1 MWFCVFQGIALAD
14 PRIIDRT
21 VALVNGQVITLTEL
35 DREARVLLIYAGG
48 VEAATAPLELA
59 TQREALD
66 EIISDRLL
74 SGEAEALGAYP
85 PAAEDG
91 ELESDALRRF
101 KGRFATQASWQEFLD
116 RHDADEA
123 TISVTLSR
131 FLRAQ
136 HVLDGRLR
144 LKAQV
149 SEAEARKYLDD
160 HKELAG
166 ISVAAVRQKLFAD
179 RFKVLA
185 RNEVKQARKNAR
197 VRMLGPFLPGADAPD
212 AGAAQPSPQ
221 GRLPDEGAPRGPA
234 P

>member
-1 MWFCVFQGIALAD
+1 MFCVLQGVASAD

-48 VEAATAPLELA
+48 IEAATAPLELA

-85 PAAEDG
+85 LEDG
-91 ELESDALRRF
+91 ELESALRRF
-101 KGRFATQASWQEFLD
+101 KGRFATQAAWQEFLD

-136 HVLDGRLR
+136 HVLDGKLR

-179 RFKVLA
+179 RFKLLA
-185 RNEVKQARKNAR
+185 RTEVKQARKNAR
-197 VRMLGPFLPGADAPD
+197 VRMLGPFLPGADVPD
-212 AGAAQPSPQ
+212 AGAADPSPR
-221 GRLPDEGAPRGPA
+221 GRLPDEGAARGPE